1 LEIQSVSLVV
11 QRNLLQLLVDCNPK
25 KHLAFRQLHVQVLPV
40 PTEEPHIHYN
50 QPVISVE
57 ALKQV
62 AEIAL
67 PKRWGR

>member
-1 LEIQSVSLVV
+1 LEIQSASLVV
-11 QRNLLQLLVDCNPK
+11 QKNLLQLLVDCNPK
-25 KHLAFRQLHVQVLPV
+25 KHLAFRQLRVQVLPV
-40 PTEEPHIHYN
+40 PIEGLHIPCN
-50 QPVISVE
+50 QLVTSVE